1 MFLKSIAA
9 TAVGA
14 TLLFASPVHAQSRN
28 LDCKMT
34 YSLSGWSL
42 FYKRADGTG
51 VIRCE
56 NGQTMNVKIRARGGG
71 LTAGQSKI
79 KNGHG
84 EFSDIRNIRDVLG
97 TYATAEANAAAG
109 EAVKGQVMIKG
120 NVSLALSGKGKGVEL
135 GVAFGK
141 FELIEN

>member
-1 MFLKSIAA
+1 MYSKLFAGAA
-9 TAVGA
+9 IGA
-14 TLLFASPVHAQSRN
+14 ALLFATPTHAQSRN

-56 NGQTMNVKIRARGGG
+56 NGQTLNVKIRARGGG

-79 KNGHG
+79 KNGVG
-84 EFSDIRNIRDVLG
+84 KFSDVYNIRDVLG

-109 EAVKGQVMIKG
+109 DAVKGQVMTKG

>member
-1 MFLKSIAA
+1 MLSKALIPAALVATFLFTSSAQ
-9 TAVGA
+9 
-14 TLLFASPVHAQSRN
+14 AQSRD

-34 YSLSGWSL
+34 YSISGWSL

-51 VIRCE
+51 VVRCE
-56 NGQTMNVKIRARGGG
+56 NGQTLNVKIRARGGG
-71 LTAGQSKI
+71 LTAGQSKF
-79 KNGHG
+79 KNGSG
-84 EFSDIRNIRDVLG
+84 EFSDVYNIRDVLG

-109 EAVKGQVMIKG
+109 DAVKGQVMTKG

-141 FELIEN
+141 FELIPY

>member
-1 MFLKSIAA
+1 MLSKAFMGAVLGAA
-9 TAVGA
+9 I
-14 TLLFASPVHAQSRN
+14 LSASPAQAQSRN
-28 LDCKMT
+28 LDCKLT

-42 FYKRADGTG
+42 FYKRADGNG
-51 VIRCE
+51 VVRCE
-56 NGQTMNVKIRARGGG
+56 NGQTLNVKIRARGGG

-84 EFSDIRNIRDVLG
+84 EFSDVRDIREVLG

-109 EAVKGQVMIKG
+109 DAVKGQVMTKG

-141 FELIEN
+141 VELIAN

>member
-1 MFLKSIAA
+1 MLSKAFMGAVLGAA
-9 TAVGA
+9 I
-14 TLLFASPVHAQSRN
+14 LSASPAQAQSRN
-28 LDCKMT
+28 VDCKLT

-42 FYKRADGTG
+42 FYKRADGNG
-51 VIRCE
+51 VVRCE
-56 NGQTMNVKIRARGGG
+56 NGQTLNVKIRARGGG

-84 EFSDIRNIRDVLG
+84 EFSDVRDIREVLG

-109 EAVKGQVMIKG
+109 DAVKGQVMTKG

-141 FELIEN
+141 VELIAN

>member
-1 MFLKSIAA
+1 MLSKAFMGAVLGAA
-9 TAVGA
+9 I
-14 TLLFASPVHAQSRN
+14 LSASPAQAQSRN
-28 LDCKMT
+28 LDCKLT

-42 FYKRADGTG
+42 FYKRADGNG
-51 VIRCE
+51 VVRCE
-56 NGQTMNVKIRARGGG
+56 NGQTLNVKIRARGGG

-84 EFSDIRNIRDVLG
+84 EFSDVRDIREVLG

-109 EAVKGQVMIKG
+109 DAVKGQVMTKG

-141 FELIEN
+141 VELSAN

>member
-1 MFLKSIAA
+1 MYSKLFAGAA
-9 TAVGA
+9 IGA
-14 TLLFASPVHAQSRN
+14 ALLFASPAHAQSRN

-42 FYKRADGTG
+42 FYKRADGKG

-79 KNGHG
+79 KYGHG

-109 EAVKGQVMIKG
+109 DAVKGQVMTKG
-120 NVSLALSGKGKGVEL
+120 DVSLALSGKGKGVEL

>member
-1 MFLKSIAA
+1 MLSKAFMGAVLGAA
-9 TAVGA
+9 I
-14 TLLFASPVHAQSRN
+14 LSASPAQAQSRN
-28 LDCKMT
+28 LDCKLT

-42 FYKRADGTG
+42 FYKRADGNG
-51 VIRCE
+51 VVRCE
-56 NGQTMNVKIRARGGG
+56 NGQTLNVKIRARGGG

-84 EFSDIRNIRDVLG
+84 EFSDVRDIREVLG

-109 EAVKGQVMIKG
+109 DAVKGQVMTKG

-135 GVAFGK
+135 GVA
-141 FELIEN
+141 